1 MNLKSEAGWA
11 TLVRIFALVAIV
23 SVTVAALEA
32 KTIRGLRAELQTL
45 RTQRETA
52 KAGVS
57 AVWAAQSVDELNQA
71 IRWMDN
77 FYADSME
84 GFGRPGGLCAAG
96 KLNDEPLGRFTI
108 GAFFPARAAGQPVS
122 DSIDA
127 MKTAIRR
134 TDEYRTV
141 HPDLALPAQ

>member
-1 MNLKSEAGWA
+1 MKTEAGWA
-11 TLVRIFALVAIV
+11 TAVRILALTAIV
-23 SVTVAALEA
+23 SATVAALEA
-32 KTIRGLRAELQTL
+32 KSIRSLRAELQTL
-45 RTQRETA
+45 RTEREAA

-57 AVWAAQSVDELNQA
+57 AAWAAQSIGELNQA

-77 FYADSME
+77 FYADSTE

-96 KLNDEPLGRFTI
+96 RLNDEALARFTI
-108 GAFFPARAAGQPVS
+108 GAFLPARAARQPVS
-122 DSIDA
+122 DSIEA

-134 TDEYRTV
+134 TDEYRTI

>member
-1 MNLKSEAGWA
+1 MNVKTEAGWA
-11 TLVRIFALVAIV
+11 TVVRVLALLTIV

-32 KTIRGLRAELQTL
+32 KAIRGLRAELQTL
-45 RTQRETA
+45 RAEREQA
-52 KAGVS
+52 KAGMS
-57 AVWAAQSVDELNQA
+57 ATWAAQSVDELNQA

-77 FYADSME
+77 FYVDSTE

-96 KLNDEPLGRFTI
+96 KLNDQALARFTI
-108 GAFFPARAAGQPVS
+108 GAFLPARAAGQPVS

-134 TDEYRTV
+134 TDEYRTI